1 MMRQQMGRRT
11 LAMMMLVVG
20 ISAGGISACGTIPKP
35 RALSAFEQLKKA
47 SQAQGALAGLE
58 KQDRILLEQSQQAEE
73 RAVEAWQDGDA
84 PRAEQHA
91 ALARALFRQALA
103 RAELA
108 RTRASL
114 RRGEHRVQGLSAQDE
129 QVQRHL
135 ARVEELIALHEE
147 LAMARINT
155 REKALHLS
163 EVQRLAGAQR
173 LVNEARLALKVAE
186 TVEAQRLAKQ
196 LYGGAAKLV
205 ERAIALLAQKKSG
218 KAAAM
223 AQAAQREAQAAYG
236 QAKPRFLKNKLAA
249 QRAQNIALQREAAL
263 WAKKHRGVTV
273 RVGAAPSGPQ
283 LELRLTSLFAPG
295 KSDPHAKK
303 LPALDAL
310 GALLSRYPR
319 YPVLIRGFTSHRTP
333 KEQRASVSKARAHAV
348 RQRLLRAGLTAERF
362 VAEGAAASKLIGH
375 RNSAANDRVELIV
388 PLAADSIDDKQT
400 TTPTFTQVRDVG
412 DPPAGKKPSNK
423 KAGQR

>member
-1 MMRQQMGRRT
+1 M
-11 LAMMMLVVG
+11 AMLLGVMV
-20 ISAGGISACGTIPKP
+20 SACGTIPKP
-35 RALSAFEQLKKA
+35 RGLTAFEQLKKA

-58 KQDRILLEQSQQAEE
+58 KQDRYLLEQSQQAEE
-73 RAVEAWQDGDA
+73 QAIEAWKDRDTA
-84 PRAEQHA
+84 RAEQHA
-91 ALARALFRQALA
+91 ARARAIFRQALA

-114 RRGEHRVQGLSAQDE
+114 RRSQRRATGLEAQDK

-155 REKALHLS
+155 REKAMHLS
-163 EVQRLAGAQR
+163 EVQRMAGAQR

-186 TVEAQRLAKQ
+186 SVEAQRLAKQ
-196 LYGGAAKLV
+196 VYGGAAKLV
-205 ERAIALLAQKKSG
+205 ERAIALLAQKKPG

-223 AQAAQREAQAAYG
+223 AQAAQREAQAAYT

-273 RVGAAPSGPQ
+273 RVGVASSGPQ

-295 KSDPHAKK
+295 KTDPYAKK
-303 LPALDAL
+303 LPALDGL
-310 GALLSRYPR
+310 GALLGRYPR

-348 RQRLLRAGLTAERF
+348 RQRLLRAGLTADRF
-362 VAEGAAASKLIGH
+362 VAEGSAASKLIGH

-388 PLAADSIDDKQT
+388 PLAADSIEDDKAT
-400 TTPTFTQVRDVG
+400 RPTFTPVRDVA
-412 DPPAGKKPSNK
+412 PPAKSDKPTP
-423 KAGQR
+423 QR